1 MGGRLGNKDEKI
13 IERGKADIMETPA
26 IKRAATK
33 YHDENVKQKRKA
45 MVENEK
51 VRTQMYKAKDK
62 GQWELHKQM
71 KEDQSIQ
78 LVAVRRKEKGP
89 RGQPAGTIATSPQD
103 VDGIIRKVYG
113 GIYKGNLGGRKE
125 AETKAKE
132 YIEEYGEQ

>member
-1 MGGRLGNKDEKI
+1 
-13 IERGKADIMETPA
+13 METPA

-45 MVENEK
+45 MMENEK

-71 KEDQSIQ
+71 KEDQSIP

-89 RGQPAGTIATSPQD
+89 RGQPAGTIATSPQE

-113 GIYKGNLGGRKE
+113 VIYKGNLGGRKE
-125 AETKAKE
+125 AKEKAN
-132 YIEEYGEQ
+132 